1 MIRFIPK
8 PATIN
13 TQARERLDWLAGRS
27 TADYSDGALFS
38 LLSQTPGGNAM
49 RLLGTSSK
57 VEKGEAEKVLTVVLY
72 MAAASSSGFNLC
84 AWATPGCIKA
94 CLGHSTGRL
103 KMSSSQRAQVRKALL
118 FKLFPAYFLR
128 RIVAE
133 LTLHAC
139 EAQALG
145 MTAAARLNGSTDV
158 PWEKYLDT
166 EAIQSMGVHRIDL
179 RGADRNGVT
188 LYDYTKAPAKARKAA
203 GYHLTY
209 SVSESPESLTEAKQW
224 LARGGNAAV
233 VVGAEGSDK
242 LQDAKRVHLGMLG
255 KRWHGCPTHS
265 GEDTDLRFTD
275 PAGHVVV
282 LYAKGDA
289 LKDRTGFVQRS
300 PV

>member
-1 MIRFIPK
+1 MIRHIPK
-8 PATIN
+8 AAKIN
-13 TQARERLDWLAGRS
+13 PQARERLDWLAGES
-27 TADYSDGALFS
+27 TEDYDKSELFS
-38 LLSQTPGGNAM
+38 LLSRTPGNNAM

-57 VEKGEAEKVLTVVLY
+57 VEKGETEKVLTVVLY

-84 AWATPGCIKA
+84 PWATPGCIKA

-103 KMSSSQRAQVRKALL
+103 KMNSSQRAQVRKALL
-118 FKLFPAYFLR
+118 FKLYPAYFLR

-145 MTAAARLNGSTDV
+145 MTAAARLNGSTDI
-158 PWEKYLDT
+158 PWEKYLNT
-166 EAIQSMGVHRIDL
+166 EAIQAM
-179 RGADRNGVT
+179 GVT
-188 LYDYTKAPAKARKAA
+188 LYDYTKAPARARKTA

-209 SVSESPESLTEAKQW
+209 SVSESIDSAIEASQW

-233 VVGAEGSDK
+233 VVAAEDSDK
-242 LQDAKRVHLGMLG
+242 LKDAKRVHLNMVQNRQGWG
-255 KRWHGCPTHS
+255 WPTHS

>member
-8 PATIN
+8 PAKIN
-13 TQARERLDWLAGRS
+13 PQARERLDWLAGES
-27 TADYSDGALFS
+27 TADYSQEALFS
-38 LLSQTPGGNAM
+38 LLSQTPGGNVM
-49 RLLGTSSK
+49 KLLGTSAK
-57 VEKGEAEKVLTVVLY
+57 VEKGEVEQVLTVVLY

-84 AWATPGCIKA
+84 PWATPGCILA

-103 KMSSSQRAQVRKALL
+103 KMNSSQRAQVRKALL
-118 FKLFPAYFLR
+118 FKLFPGYFLR

-166 EAIQSMGVHRIDL
+166 EAIQALGI
-179 RGADRNGVT
+179 T
-188 LYDYTKAPAKARKAA
+188 LYDYTKAPAKARSTA

-209 SVSESPESLTEAKQW
+209 SVSEAPESPAEAKQW
-224 LARGGNAAV
+224 LARGGNVAV
-233 VVGAEGSDK
+233 VVAAEDSDK
-242 LQDAKRVHLGMLG
+242 LKDAKRVHLGMLR
-255 KRWHGCPTHS
+255 KRWQGCPTHS

-300 PV
+300 TV

>member
-1 MIRFIPK
+1 MIRHIPK

-13 TQARERLDWLAGRS
+13 PQAREQLDWLAGCEELGPLC
-27 TADYSDGALFS
+27 TADYSDGELFA
-38 LLSQTPGGNAM
+38 LLSRTPGGNAM

-57 VEKGEAEKVLTVVLY
+57 VEKGEAERVLTVVLY
-72 MAAASSSGFNLC
+72 MAAAASSGFNLC
-84 AWATPGCIKA
+84 PWATLGCIKA

-103 KMSSSQRAQVRKALL
+103 KMNASQRAQVRKALL

-145 MTAAARLNGSTDV
+145 MTAAARLNGSSDV

-166 EAIQSMGVHRIDL
+166 EAIQSMGV
-179 RGADRNGVT
+179 T
-188 LYDYTKAPAKARKAA
+188 LYDYTKAPARARKTA

-209 SVSESPESLTEAKQW
+209 SVSESIDSAIEASQW
-224 LARGGNAAV
+224 LARGDNAAI

-242 LQDAKRVHLGMLG
+242 LKDAKRVHLSMLR
-255 KRWHGCPTHS
+255 KRWQGCPTHS

-300 PV
+300 TV